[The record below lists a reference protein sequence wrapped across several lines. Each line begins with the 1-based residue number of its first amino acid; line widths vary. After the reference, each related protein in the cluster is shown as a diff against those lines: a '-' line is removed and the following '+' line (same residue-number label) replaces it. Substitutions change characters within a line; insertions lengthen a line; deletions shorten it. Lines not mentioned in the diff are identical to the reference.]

1 MCVCSKCGVSS
12 LNQCCRFACWLD
24 DIFTP
29 WNGFFPHRMRM
40 QFFKCFGKSNWNF
53 IWGFLSC
60 ESHTTRL
67 YWFVR
72 NLWHAEG
79 ITIVESPLNSIVY
92 ECVCVSV
99 VQFCCI
105 GSMMGKYNSIKLRPE
120 CVTHM
125 NIHFHLSIRR
135 FCEGNNSDCIT
146 SIEMHTHLTR
156 CQHWKYNIFSGLVC
170 VCIAILQ

>member
-1 MCVCSKCGVSS
+1 MDFFHIVCECNFSNVSE
-12 LNQCCRFACWLD
+12 NQIEILFEVFYRVNHIRLD
-24 DIFTP
+24 YIDL
-29 WNGFFPHRMRM
+29 
-40 QFFKCFGKSNWNF
+40 FGICDMPKGSQLL
-53 IWGFLSC
+53 G
-60 ESHTTRL
+60 
-67 YWFVR
+67 
-72 NLWHAEG
+72 
-79 ITIVESPLNSIVY
+79 SPLNSIVY

-120 CVTHM
+120 CATHM

-135 FCEGNNSDCIT
+135 FCEGNNSYCIT

-170 VCIAILQ
+170 VHCHFAIDSYNCELHLFHTDTNCMR